1 MITICHPI
9 DDLEVLILK
18 MALDAEAIPYLV
30 VGEHFG
36 SLFPG
41 MQIRAYN
48 ERSIRVQRCHAE
60 KAPVVVGRVRTD
72 YSPTAERLIVR
83 SKLRMLFEAM
93 LFGWVMPG
101 GRKNR

>member
-18 MALDAEAIPYLV
+18 MALDAEAIPHLV
-30 VGEHFG
+30 VGEYFG

-48 ERSIRVQRCHAE
+48 ERSIRVPHCHAD
-60 KAPVVVGRVRTD
+60 KALAVVGRVRAS
-72 YSPTAERLIVR
+72 YAPTAERLAVR

-101 GRKNR
+101 GTKKR